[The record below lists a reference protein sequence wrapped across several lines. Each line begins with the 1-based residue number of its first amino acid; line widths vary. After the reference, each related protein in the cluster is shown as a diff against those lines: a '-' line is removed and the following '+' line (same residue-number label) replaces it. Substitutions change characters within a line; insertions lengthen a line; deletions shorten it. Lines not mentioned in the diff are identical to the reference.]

1 MIYIKGFRNCIETN
15 LWVRKENIM
24 AIEEQEGKY
33 WLYFLISHDKHGIMR
48 IEAKEAIR
56 ILELL
61 EGVKYEKK
69 IRSALVSE
77 D

>member
-1 MIYIKGFRNCIETN
+1 MIHIKGFRNYIETN

-24 AIEEQEGKY
+24 AIEEQEGKC

-48 IEAKEAIR
+48 IEAEEAIR

-61 EGVKYEKK
+61 EGV
-69 IRSALVSE
+69 
-77 D
+77 